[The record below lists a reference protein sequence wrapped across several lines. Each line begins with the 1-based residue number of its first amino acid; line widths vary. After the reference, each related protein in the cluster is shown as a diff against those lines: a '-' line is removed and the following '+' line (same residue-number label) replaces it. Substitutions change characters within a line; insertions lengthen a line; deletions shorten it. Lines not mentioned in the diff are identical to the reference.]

1 MGKPK
6 ANYLLKDSPYDL
18 KKKKP
23 ETRIIYMVTMLTL
36 SVESRTQKG
45 LLFRELQ
52 AVDVIWLVY
61 FFFNKKIIKILIE
74 IIFKSINFLLISIK
88 IDVCLCLGPD
98 ADLDKIFVNI
108 LLCVYMTKFVL
119 NLHAHICKNKIKL

>member
-45 LLFRELQ
+45 LLFEELH

-61 FFFNKKIIKILIE
+61 FF
-74 IIFKSINFLLISIK
+74 S
-88 IDVCLCLGPD
+88 
-98 ADLDKIFVNI
+98 
-108 LLCVYMTKFVL
+108 TKR
-119 NLHAHICKNKIKL
+119 